1 MFGILLSELER
12 RAAIKLVNKDD
23 DCDGK
28 DKRISVSPDVIK
40 RTVEFVVGP
49 SIHRWIRIRPIR
61 LKRIHWKLSIQK
73 KYNYFVTGKFELL
86 GFS

>member
-1 MFGILLSELER
+1 LSELER

-49 SIHRWIRIRPIR
+49 SIHR
-61 LKRIHWKLSIQK
+61 
-73 KYNYFVTGKFELL
+73 
-86 GFS
+86 